1 MMIFANVIQQ
11 QYRKEFDS
19 ELIYNKKILNT
30 KIRSYGLEA
39 TDFHEKEM
47 PKVDSNYILLV
58 LT

>member
-1 MMIFANVIQQ
+1 MIFANVIQQ